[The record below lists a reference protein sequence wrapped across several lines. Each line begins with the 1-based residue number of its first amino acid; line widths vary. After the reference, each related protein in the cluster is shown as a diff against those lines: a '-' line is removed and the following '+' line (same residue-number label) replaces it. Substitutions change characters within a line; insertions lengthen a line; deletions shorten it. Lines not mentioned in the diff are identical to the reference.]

1 MEDGS
6 FAGATTNMF
15 SPASPRRI
23 SGTSSAADQLRFRF
37 DFISDCWLDTAPREE
52 LRGAI
57 LVSVNQGFGP
67 RKVAVPTEESAR
79 RK

>member
-15 SPASPRRI
+15 SPASPRI
-23 SGTSSAADQLRFRF
+23 MSGTSSAADQLRFRF
-37 DFISDCWLDTAPREE
+37 DFISDCWLDTALREE
-52 LRGAI
+52 LRGEF
-57 LVSVNQGFGP
+57 LVSVNHRLGP
-67 RKVAVPTEESAR
+67 RNVAVPTEESPR

>member
-15 SPASPRRI
+15 SPASPRSM

-52 LRGAI
+52 LRGEFPA
-57 LVSVNQGFGP
+57 SEHYRFGP
-67 RKVAVPTEESAR
+67 RNVAVPTEESPR

>member
-6 FAGATTNMF
+6 FAGATTTMF
-15 SPASPRRI
+15 SPASPRSMR
-23 SGTSSAADQLRFRF
+23 GTSSAADQLRFRF

-52 LRGAI
+52 LRGEF
-57 LVSVNQGFGP
+57 LVSENYRAGP
-67 RKVAVPTEESAR
+67 RNVAVPTGESPR